1 MKSPVSA
8 RHSRGSFRPDIEGL
22 RGIAV
27 VLVALFHAGAHG
39 FRGGYIGVDVF
50 FAVSGYLITG
60 MIVKEIEKTAAFSFK
75 NFYARRVRRLL
86 PASGLMVAGVLL
98 AGVLL
103 YSPLELS
110 RYAIWGTYTSL
121 YISNFM
127 FMRAAVNYF
136 AAVTIN
142 PFLHTWSL
150 AVEEQFYLLWP
161 GLIVLAS
168 WRSRSRRQLA
178 GWLLAVTVLSLA
190 ASIWVT
196 HVRQPWAFFSLP
208 TRALG
213 VWGGWASVFIAKR
226 SPVAEA
232 KMAEIVELG
241 GLRRALSGWTLLQQR
256 EAGVPR
262 ICCVSACCRYPSH
275 VAGRRDGHAFDLTKD
290 AGVAGDA
297 VAGKTFLLMV
307 PMALAFSDLCQGVL
321 SRAGLAWQAARGGRS
336 SADGA
341 AHVLA
346 SGESWPLQSILD
358 GEACAVAWAGSPEF
372 QRWG

>member
-1 MKSPVSA
+1 M
-8 RHSRGSFRPDIEGL
+8 HDC
-22 RGIAV
+22 
-27 VLVALFHAGAHG
+27 H
-39 FRGGYIGVDVF
+39 
-50 FAVSGYLITG
+50 LITG

-136 AAVTIN
+136 AGAVTIN

-190 ASIWVT
+190 ASIGVT
-196 HVRQPWAFFSLP
+196 RRTAAMGIFQSADSC
-208 TRALG
+208 LG
-213 VWGGWASVFIAKR
+213 VWGGWAGVFIAKR

-232 KMAEIVELG
+232 KMAETVELG

-262 ICCVSACCRYPSH
+262 RCCVSACCRYPSH
-275 VAGRRDGHAFDLTKD
+275 VAGRRDGHAFDLTKH

-297 VAGKTFLLMV
+297 VAGEDFPTH
-307 PMALAFSDLCQGVL
+307 GTYGT
-321 SRAGLAWQAARGGRS
+321 GL
-336 SADGA
+336 
-341 AHVLA
+341 
-346 SGESWPLQSILD
+346 
-358 GEACAVAWAGSPEF
+358 F
-372 QRWG
+372 